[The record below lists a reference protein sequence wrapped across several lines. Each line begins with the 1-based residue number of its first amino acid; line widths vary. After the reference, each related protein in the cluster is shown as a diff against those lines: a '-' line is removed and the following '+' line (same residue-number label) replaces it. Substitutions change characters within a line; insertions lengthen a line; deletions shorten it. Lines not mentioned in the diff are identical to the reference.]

1 MRFYAAWGSN
11 MRIYG
16 LNPTGPICKR
26 TQCSPG
32 RVYNWWNIQYAGWWP
47 GAHFTNDF
55 SITIQIR
62 WWRHNEHDGVSNHQ
76 PHDCLFNSLFGRR
89 SKNTPKLRVTGLCE
103 GNSPVTGEFPA
114 HKGPVTGKMFPFDEV
129 IMWWGILGTE
139 RRVYALLCCAVLSNN
154 KFDLY
159 LNPFFQDKFFDVRRQ
174 LKAQVWGGYMQT
186 SIVNSCL

>member
-1 MRFYAAWGSN
+1 MQEGYILCHN
-11 MRIYG
+11 CDQLELCITLLY
-16 LNPTGPICKR
+16 
-26 TQCSPG
+26 
-32 RVYNWWNIQYAGWWP
+32 VYSLQ
-47 GAHFTNDF
+47 
-55 SITIQIR
+55 
-62 WWRHNEHDGVSNHQ
+62 WRHNEHDGVSNHQ

-159 LNPFFQDKFFDVRRQ
+159 LNPFFQDKFF
-174 LKAQVWGGYMQT
+174 WCQT
-186 SIVNSCL
+186 AIKGTGMRWIYADFYC